1 MEAAQRRGAK
11 PMGERSGAP
20 RSRRRTKRKVAGKVK
35 PAVADGSPKSL
46 WSIEAA
52 GEREAPS
59 VVPENPD
66 SRLDRRKASPHLQGW
81 VMEPV
86 YVGIDVAKDRLD
98 VHVRPQGEAFALARD
113 ADGLELLCA
122 RVSELAPALVV
133 LEATGGFETTVAAA
147 LAAAKLP
154 LAVVNP
160 RQIRDFARATG
171 RLAKTDALDAAAI
184 AHFAEAVKPQP
195 RPLPDAAAR
204 ALGELVTRRRQVV
217 DMMVAER
224 QRARQLTQR
233 RLLKGVARHLAML
246 QKELSTLEQDLD
258 TTVRGTPAW
267 REDEE
272 LLTSTP
278 GIGDTTART
287 LLADLPELGKLG
299 HKQIT
304 ALVGLA
310 AYNRDSGTMRGRRT
324 IWGGRASVRAA
335 LYMATLTA
343 IQFNPAI
350 KACHE
355 RLRAA
360 GKPAKVAIV
369 ACMRKLLITL
379 NAILRDRRPW
389 QQPA

>member
-1 MEAAQRRGAK
+1 MGAAQGRVAK
-11 PMGERSGAP
+11 PMAERSDAP
-20 RSRRRTKRKVAGKVK
+20 RSRGRTVRKVAGKVK
-35 PAVADGSPKSL
+35 PAVADGSPQTL
-46 WSIEAA
+46 WSPEAA
-52 GEREAPS
+52 GEHEAPS
-59 VVPENPD
+59 VVPRNPD
-66 SRLDRRKASPHLQGW
+66 SRLGRRKASPHWQGW
-81 VMEPV
+81 VMELV

-98 VHVRPQGEAFALARD
+98 VHVRPKGEAFALARD
-113 ADGLELLCA
+113 AAGLEALCA
-122 RVSELAPALVV
+122 RLVELAPALVV
-133 LEATGGFETTVAAA
+133 LEATGGFEVMVAAA

-195 RPLPDAAAR
+195 RPLSDAAAQ
-204 ALGELVTRRRQVV
+204 ALGELVTRRRQVI

-224 QRARQLTQR
+224 QRTRQLTQR
-233 RLLKGVARHLAML
+233 RLLKGIERHLAML

-267 REDEE
+267 REDED
-272 LLTSTP
+272 LLTSAP
-278 GIGDTTART
+278 GVGDTTART

-299 HKQIT
+299 GKQIT

-310 AYNRDSGTMRGRRT
+310 AFNRDSGTMRGRRS
-324 IWGGRASVRAA
+324 IWGGRASVRSA

-343 IQFNPAI
+343 IRFNPAI
-350 KACHE
+350 KACND

-360 GKPAKVAIV
+360 GKPPKVAIV
-369 ACMRKLLITL
+369 ACMRKLLIIL
-379 NAILRDRRPW
+379 NAMLRDRRPW
-389 QQPA
+389 QHPA